1 MTTDGTPP
9 RGTTGLDTGRYRF
22 TTDRAD
28 VDRAAVHRWLSERSY
43 WARGRSRAAQDA
55 AIDGSLCFGVVE
67 RVSGQQVAFAR
78 VVTDGATFAWLCDV
92 FVDEEHRG
100 SGVGVALVAGTVAH
114 LEALGL
120 PRVVL
125 ATADAHGLY
134 ERFGFAPVEPG
145 RYLALLRDP
154 AAPTAVGPGSA
165 DPDV

>member
-9 RGTTGLDTGRYRF
+9 PGTTGLDAARYRF

-43 WARGRSRAAQDA
+43 WARGRSRATQDA

-67 RVSGQQVAFAR
+67 RASGRQVAFAR

-100 SGVGVALVAGTVAH
+100 GGVGVALVAGTVAH

-134 ERFGFAPVEPG
+134 EKYGFERTRPGMYMARLAPP
-145 RYLALLRDP
+145 
-154 AAPTAVGPGSA
+154 SA
-165 DPDV
+165 

>member
-9 RGTTGLDTGRYRF
+9 PGTTGLDAARYRF

-43 WARGRSRAAQDA
+43 WARGRSRATQDA
-55 AIDGSLCFGVVE
+55 
-67 RVSGQQVAFAR
+67 AFAR

-100 SGVGVALVAGTVAH
+100 GGVGVALVAGTVAH

-134 ERFGFAPVEPG
+134 ERFGFAPVQEG

-154 AAPTAVGPGSA
+154 AAPPHATPGSVA
-165 DPDV
+165 DGT